1 MRGTRVMAAAL
12 LAGAALSASAAGA
25 VADSPGPSASA
36 KDGDAPTEAG
46 TTFRTATPVEQ
57 GQKATATA
65 STGDYLYW
73 QFPAGAGQRATV
85 KTTVQLPEASRRHGA
100 ATWQLDVFD
109 GLRRRQ
115 ACASGEPTQRAAGD
129 AASVT
134 LTCTLRTVRPWS
146 ERWANDPLPG
156 AYYARLTVS
165 DGPDQD
171 LGLPVKAEVQ
181 ADVKDMGGSSA
192 EGGELGAPLHAVA
205 LKEPESGWN
214 GSWWSDRWAWT
225 VGGAVLGALAAI
237 GGYTL
242 TRHPHRRHRPPVGQ

>member
-1 MRGTRVMAAAL
+1 MRATRVMAAAL
-12 LAGAALSASAAGA
+12 LAGAALFTSAGGA
-25 VADSPGPSASA
+25 FADAPGPSPSA
-36 KDGDAPTEAG
+36 NGEDAPTEAG
-46 TTFRTATPVEQ
+46 TTFRTATAVEQ
-57 GQKATATA
+57 GQKATANA

-73 QFPAGAGQRATV
+73 QFPAGAGQQATV
-85 KTTVQLPEASRRHGA
+85 KATVQLPEASLRHGA
-100 ATWQLDVFD
+100 ATWQLDLFD

-115 ACASGEPTQRAAGD
+115 ACASGEPTQRAAAQ

-134 LTCTLRTVRPWS
+134 VTCTLRTVRPWA
-146 ERWANDPLPG
+146 ERWSDDPLPG

-165 DGPDQD
+165 DGPAQD
-171 LGLPVKAEVQ
+171 LGLPVKAEIQ
-181 ADVKDMGGSSA
+181 ADAKDAGGSRA
-192 EGGELGAPLHAVA
+192 EGGELGAPLHAAA

-214 GSWWSDRWAWT
+214 GSWFSDRWAWT

>member
-1 MRGTRVMAAAL
+1 MRTTRILTAAL
-12 LAGAALSASAAGA
+12 LAGAALFTTAGAA
-25 VADSPGPSASA
+25 VADTPGPSPSASS
-36 KDGDAPTEAG
+36 GDTPTEAG
-46 TTFRTATPVEQ
+46 TGFRTATAIEQ
-57 GQKATATA
+57 GQKATASA

-73 QFPAGAGQRATV
+73 QFPAGANQRPTV
-85 KTTVQLPEASRRHGA
+85 KATVQLPEASLRHGA

-109 GLRRRQ
+109 GLRRHQ
-115 ACASGEPTQRAAGD
+115 ACASGEPTQRAGAQD
-129 AASVT
+129 ASVT

-156 AYYARLTVS
+156 AYYIRLTVA

-171 LGLPVKAEVQ
+171 HGLPVKTEVR
-181 ADVKDMGGSSA
+181 ADAKDVGGSRA
-192 EGGELGAPLHAVA
+192 EGGEVAPLHAAA
-205 LKEPESGWN
+205 LKEPEDGWN

-242 TRHPHRRHRPPVGQ
+242 TRHPHRFRRPPAGR